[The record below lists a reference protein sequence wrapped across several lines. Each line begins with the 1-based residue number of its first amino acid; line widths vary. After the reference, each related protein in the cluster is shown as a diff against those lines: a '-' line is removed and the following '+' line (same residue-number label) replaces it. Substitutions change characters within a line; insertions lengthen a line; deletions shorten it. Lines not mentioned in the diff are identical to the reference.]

1 MIEDSRQYFPLLLNR
16 LQQLD
21 LFRVILFGSYASGRP
36 AAGSDIDLLV
46 ILDRDD
52 YPETYRE
59 KSDLYLQVAKII
71 RDIRQQIPIDLIVQT
86 RAMYEKFVEMD
97 SLFAREIQEKG
108 KVLYEADN

>member
-1 MIEDSRQYFPLLLNR
+1 MAEDSRQYFPLLLNR

-21 LFRVILFGSYASGRP
+21 LFRVILFGSYASGTP
-36 AAGSDIDLLV
+36 VAGSDIDLLV
-46 ILDRDD
+46 VLDSDD

-59 KSDLYLQVAKII
+59 KSELYLQVSRII
-71 RDIRQQIPIDLIVQT
+71 RDIRQQIPVDLIVQT

-97 SLFAREIQEKG
+97 SLFAREIREKG